1 MIERILVLGGNGR
14 TGRDVVDLALERGWG
29 VNALVR
35 RAESIEQQSDLLTVI
50 EGSPMDFET
59 VAKAMLGVD
68 AVVSTLN
75 NGRTSDNPWAKPT
88 SPVNLMRISVR
99 NAIDNMYVRDIRRIS
114 VLSAAGVGDSY
125 ADSPWVFRQLIRRS
139 NMRQAFDD
147 HNAVD
152 ELLRRSDVD
161 WTQARAMGLA
171 GRDPKGRLVLSYGN
185 VPKPGMFISR
195 RTVATFLLDSL
206 TDESLIG
213 QAPVI
218 SER

>member
-14 TGRDVVDLALERGWG
+14 TGRDVIDLALERGWG

-35 RAESIEQQSDLLTVI
+35 RADSIQQQSDQLAVT
-50 EGSPMDFET
+50 EGTPMQVDA
-59 VAKAMLGVD
+59 VAKAMVGVD

-88 SPVNLMRISVR
+88 SPVDLMQVSVR
-99 NAIDNMYVRDIRRIS
+99 NAIDNMYVQGIRRIS
-114 VLSAAGVGDSY
+114 VLSAAGVGDSF

-152 ELLRRSDVD
+152 ELLRQSDVD

-171 GRDPKGRLVLSYGN
+171 GREPKGRLVLSYSKT
-185 VPKPGMFISR
+185 PKPGMMIAR
-195 RTVATFLLDSL
+195 RTVAAFLLDSL
-206 TDESLIG
+206 TDDSLIG
-213 QAPVI
+213 KAPVI